1 MRVPVLLL
9 ASSKTEKTLR
19 VPISSPILWDPNYI
33 PPGLEPQQP
42 AGHSPALTIN
52 SLKLKLHTHIYIY
65 IEYIYICTH
74 IYVYKKLESSL
85 WAIQRKCVIQIKWK
99 NKYTLCTGK
108 LLCKGGTLQVKYFFF
123 LKLSVNK
130 AKAMF
135 SVSPS
140 SFTHQHSCHIQCSQ
154 QEGRQETLL
163 ARLPL

>member
-1 MRVPVLLL
+1 MHRKASVQRWHLAGQVL
-9 ASSKTEKTLR
+9 
-19 VPISSPILWDPNYI
+19 
-33 PPGLEPQQP
+33 
-42 AGHSPALTIN
+42 
-52 SLKLKLHTHIYIY
+52 
-65 IEYIYICTH
+65 
-74 IYVYKKLESSL
+74 
-85 WAIQRKCVIQIKWK
+85 
-99 NKYTLCTGK
+99 
-108 LLCKGGTLQVKYFFF
+108 FF